1 MCNKLY
7 LLVIL
12 VMVTSLLLAAC
23 GGGGEQASTGGCDL
37 AQSEELFKQT
47 VIGSQPGCGTC
58 HSLEEGVV
66 LVGPSLAGIGTRA
79 ATTVEGQSAAEYI
92 ETSIVNPDAYLAE
105 GFAAG
110 TMPSVWADELSDE
123 QIKCLVSYLETLK

>member
-1 MCNKLY
+1 MRNKLY
-7 LLVIL
+7 LLSALLIVASL
-12 VMVTSLLLAAC
+12 VLAAC
-23 GGGGEQASTGGCDL
+23 GGGGEQASTDGCDL
-37 AQSEELFKQT
+37 AEAEELFNQT
-47 VIGSQPGCGTC
+47 VIGSQPGCVTC

-79 ATTVEGQSAAEYI
+79 ATMVEGQSAAACLES
-92 ETSIVNPDAYLAE
+92 SIVTPDSYLVE